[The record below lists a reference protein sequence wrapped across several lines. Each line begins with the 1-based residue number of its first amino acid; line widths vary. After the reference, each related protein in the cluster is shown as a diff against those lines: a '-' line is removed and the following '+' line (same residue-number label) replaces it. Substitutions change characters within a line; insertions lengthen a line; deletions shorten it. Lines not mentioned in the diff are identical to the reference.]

1 MMMMMMM
8 SQRWSFWSIGFGVL
22 PPKSLPFPS
31 IDDDDDEDDDD
42 DDDDAASRRMR
53 VVHCYRS
60 ATAVSMMRAYVLGVK
75 RERKRPH
82 IEAKCFPKSSSFP
95 LETAKVFPREKKK
108 RRRSR
113 RRRQRRNACYFA
125 RRDLTTAFIVRTS
138 STFFSRRRSGL
149 SDWKRYELLGLA
161 SALGI

>member
-1 MMMMMMM
+1 MM
-8 SQRWSFWSIGFGVL
+8 SQRWSFWSIGFGIL
-22 PPKSLPFPS
+22 PPKSLPFPL
-31 IDDDDDEDDDD
+31 IDDDVVVDDDAAVFA
-42 DDDDAASRRMR
+42 AASRRMR

-108 RRRSR
+108 E
-113 RRRQRRNACYFA
+113 
-125 RRDLTTAFIVRTS
+125 TAIKKKKTKKKIKKKRLLLCAAGSDDGVHRPDIVNFFITS
-138 STFFSRRRSGL
+138 SLRSL
-149 SDWKRYELLGLA
+149 
-161 SALGI
+161 

>member
-31 IDDDDDEDDDD
+31 IDDDDD
-42 DDDDAASRRMR
+42 DAASRRMR

-60 ATAVSMMRAYVLGVK
+60 TTAVSMMRAYVLGVK

>member
-31 IDDDDDEDDDD
+31 IDDDDDDDDD
-42 DDDDAASRRMR
+42 VAVFAAASRRMR

-95 LETAKVFPREKKK
+95 LETAKVSAREKKK
-108 RRRSR
+108 
-113 RRRQRRNACYFA
+113 
-125 RRDLTTAFIVRTS
+125 TTIKKKKTKKKKKIKKKRLLLCAAGSDDGVHHPDIVNFFFTS
-138 STFFSRRRSGL
+138 SLRSL
-149 SDWKRYELLGLA
+149 
-161 SALGI
+161 

>member
-31 IDDDDDEDDDD
+31 IDDDDDDDDD
-42 DDDDAASRRMR
+42 VAVFAAASRRMR

-95 LETAKVFPREKKK
+95 LETAKVSAREKK
-108 RRRSR
+108 
-113 RRRQRRNACYFA
+113 
-125 RRDLTTAFIVRTS
+125 RDGDQEEEEDKEETPTTLR
-138 STFFSRRRSGL
+138 G
-149 SDWKRYELLGLA
+149 
-161 SALGI
+161 GI

>member
-1 MMMMMMM
+1 MMMMM

-31 IDDDDDEDDDD
+31 IDDDDDDND

-53 VVHCYRS
+53 VVHCYRT

-108 RRRSR
+108 E
-113 RRRQRRNACYFA
+113 
-125 RRDLTTAFIVRTS
+125 TAIKKKKTKKKRLLLCAAGSDDGVHRPDIVNFFITS
-138 STFFSRRRSGL
+138 SLRSL
-149 SDWKRYELLGLA
+149 
-161 SALGI
+161 

>member
-1 MMMMMMM
+1 MMMMMM

-31 IDDDDDEDDDD
+31 IDDDDDDDDD
-42 DDDDAASRRMR
+42 DAVFAAASRRMR

-60 ATAVSMMRAYVLGVK
+60 ATAVSMMRAYVLGLK

-95 LETAKVFPREKKK
+95 LETAKVSACEKK
-108 RRRSR
+108 
-113 RRRQRRNACYFA
+113 
-125 RRDLTTAFIVRTS
+125 RDDDQEEEEEEEMPTLR
-138 STFFSRRRSGL
+138 G
-149 SDWKRYELLGLA
+149 
-161 SALGI
+161 GI

>member
-1 MMMMMMM
+1 MMM

-31 IDDDDDEDDDD
+31 IDDDDDDDDD
-42 DDDDAASRRMR
+42 DDVAVFAAASRRMR

-95 LETAKVFPREKKK
+95 LETAKVSAREKKK

-125 RRDLTTAFIVRTS
+125 RRDLTTAFIIRTS
-138 STFFSRRRSGL
+138 STFLSRRRSGL

>member
-1 MMMMMMM
+1 MFCRQKA
-8 SQRWSFWSIGFGVL
+8 S
-22 PPKSLPFPS
+22 PSLRLMTT
-31 IDDDDDEDDDD
+31 DDD

-82 IEAKCFPKSSSFP
+82 TEAKCFPKSSSFP

-113 RRRQRRNACYFA
+113 RRRRQRRNACYFA
-125 RRDLTTAFIVRTS
+125 RRDLTTACIVRTS
-138 STFFSRRRSGL
+138 STFLSRRRSGL

>member
-1 MMMMMMM
+1 MMMMM

-22 PPKSLPFPS
+22 PPKSLPFPL
-31 IDDDDDEDDDD
+31 IDDDDDYDDDVAVFA
-42 DDDDAASRRMR
+42 AASRRMR

-60 ATAVSMMRAYVLGVK
+60 TTAVSMMRAYVLGVK

-82 IEAKCFPKSSSFP
+82 IEAKCLPKSSSFP

-113 RRRQRRNACYFA
+113 RRRRQRRNACYFA
-125 RRDLTTAFIVRTS
+125 RRDLTTAFIIRTS

>member
-1 MMMMMMM
+1 MMMMMM

-31 IDDDDDEDDDD
+31 IDDDDDDDDD
-42 DDDDAASRRMR
+42 VAVFAAASRRMR

-82 IEAKCFPKSSSFP
+82 IEAKCLPKSSSFP
-95 LETAKVFPREKKK
+95 LETAKVSAREKKK
-108 RRRSR
+108 RRRSRR

-125 RRDLTTAFIVRTS
+125 RRDLTTACIIRTS
-138 STFFSRRRSGL
+138 STFLSRRHGSFSTSL
-149 SDWKRYELLGLA
+149 SSL
-161 SALGI
+161 

>member
-1 MMMMMMM
+1 MMMMMM

-31 IDDDDDEDDDD
+31 IDDDDDDDDD
-42 DDDDAASRRMR
+42 DDIFAAASRRMR

-95 LETAKVFPREKKK
+95 LETAKVSAREKK
-108 RRRSR
+108 
-113 RRRQRRNACYFA
+113 
-125 RRDLTTAFIVRTS
+125 RDDDQEEEEDKEETPATLR
-138 STFFSRRRSGL
+138 G
-149 SDWKRYELLGLA
+149 
-161 SALGI
+161 GI

>member
-31 IDDDDDEDDDD
+31 IDDDDDDDDD
-42 DDDDAASRRMR
+42 VAVFAAASRRMR

-125 RRDLTTAFIVRTS
+125 RRDLTTACIIRTS
-138 STFFSRRRSGL
+138 STFLSRRHGSFSTSL
-149 SDWKRYELLGLA
+149 SSL
-161 SALGI
+161 

>member
-1 MMMMMMM
+1 MMMMM

-31 IDDDDDEDDDD
+31 IDDDDDD

-75 RERKRPH
+75 RERESVLTLKQNVSQNLLHFLSKRQKFSL
-82 IEAKCFPKSSSFP
+82 A
-95 LETAKVFPREKKK
+95 KKK
-108 RRRSR
+108 RDDDQEEEEDKEETPATLR
-113 RRRQRRNACYFA
+113 
-125 RRDLTTAFIVRTS
+125 
-138 STFFSRRRSGL
+138 G
-149 SDWKRYELLGLA
+149 
-161 SALGI
+161 GI

>member
-1 MMMMMMM
+1 MFCRQKA
-8 SQRWSFWSIGFGVL
+8 S
-22 PPKSLPFPS
+22 PSLRLMTT
-31 IDDDDDEDDDD
+31 DDD

-113 RRRQRRNACYFA
+113 RRRRQRRNACYFA
-125 RRDLTTAFIVRTS
+125 RRDLTTACIVRTS
-138 STFFSRRRSGL
+138 STFLSRRRSGL

-161 SALGI
+161 PALGI